1 VERLLENLRLFV
13 AIHMI
18 GACLRLQD
26 FGLAKVE
33 FHQRTTVQSMRVVK
47 VLVT

>member
-13 AIHMI
+13 ASHMF

-26 FGLAKVE
+26 FELAKVE
-33 FHQRTTVQSMRVVK
+33 FHQRTTVQSTRVVR

>member
-1 VERLLENLRLFV
+1 VEKLLENLRLFV
-13 AIHMI
+13 ASHMF

-33 FHQRTTVQSMRVVK
+33 FHQRTTFQSMHVVRA
-47 VLVT
+47 LDT

>member
-1 VERLLENLRLFV
+1 MESLLENLRLFV
-13 AIHMI
+13 GSHTF

-33 FHQRTTVQSMRVVK
+33 FHQRTTVRSMRVVR

>member
-13 AIHMI
+13 ASHMF

-26 FGLAKVE
+26 FGLAKVG
-33 FHQRTTVQSMRVVK
+33 FHQRTRVQIMRVVR